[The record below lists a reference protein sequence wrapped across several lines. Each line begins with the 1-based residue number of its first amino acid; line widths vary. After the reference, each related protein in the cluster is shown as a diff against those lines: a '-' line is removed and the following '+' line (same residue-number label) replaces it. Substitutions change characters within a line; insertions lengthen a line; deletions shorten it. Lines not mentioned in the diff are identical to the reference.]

1 MKETKATVV
10 CISAAT
16 AYYQSGNTY
25 PIYEDEAKVKYT
37 LASDGRYDVLGKT
50 ASKFASKEGN
60 TNANKDLKR

>member
-16 AYYQSGNTY
+16 AYYQSGATY
-25 PIYEDEAKVKYT
+25 PVYEDEAKVKYT

-50 ASKFASKEGN
+50 ISKFVSKEDN